1 MYDNGNAIFKSI
13 LHCRMTNICWTE
25 ASYIW
30 VIYTNR
36 ARETKK
42 QYYFQSKNCQNYLL
56 HFRLLHFRLGPP
68 NRKCNNR
75 KCNTFHKTC
84 IKEGLG
90 KNRLDKVWRRE
101 VESVSW
107 ELLTEFSCNF
117 IKQHRY
123 WLFIFS
129 RLLELNYF
137 IKNIE
142 RDVRILLSIIQTLA
156 DYCYI
161 FGYYFSGCDHPTEN
175 VITENVIHSTK
186 LV

>member
-1 MYDNGNAIFKSI
+1 MFDKGNAIFKSI

-42 QYYFQSKNCQNYLL
+42 QYNFQSKNCQNYLLHFRLL

-75 KCNTFHKTC
+75 KCNTFHKIC

-90 KNRLDKVWRRE
+90 KTDWME
-101 VESVSW
+101 CGVERVNLLLVSYW
-107 ELLTEFSCNF
+107 YIKLNF
-117 IKQHRY
+117 FVTSSSNIDVDYSSFQDY
-123 WLFIFS
+123 W
-129 RLLELNYF
+129 N
-137 IKNIE
+137 
-142 RDVRILLSIIQTLA
+142 
-156 DYCYI
+156 
-161 FGYYFSGCDHPTEN
+161 
-175 VITENVIHSTK
+175 
-186 LV
+186 